1 MKLQVCTLTA
11 SWSNG
16 RPKAKNRA
24 TVNLDMIALHNV
36 LKRAIDDGLLKSLPM
51 ENLRPLKVDQRN
63 RPLVTAEQFEK
74 LFSAAA
80 SL

>member
-1 MKLQVCTLTA
+1 
-11 SWSNG
+11 
-16 RPKAKNRA
+16 
-24 TVNLDMIALHNV
+24 
-36 LKRAIDDGLLKSLPM
+36 M